1 MYLSE
6 HKLFK
11 ELLGKKIGDEIVLD
25 RNHIPEKKG
34 IIEDILLKYYG
45 AGDHIEM
52 KEFNRKYPDKPLG
65 IFATLPDN
73 PTLED
78 FENFLKTV
86 TERFKRD

>member
-25 RNHIPEKKG
+25 RNQIPEKKG

-45 AGDHIEM
+45 AGNHIEM
-52 KEFNRKYPDKPLG
+52 KDFNRKYPDRPIG
-65 IFATLPDN
+65 IFSKLPDS
-73 PTLED
+73 PTLD
-78 FENFLKTV
+78 DLENFLKVV
-86 TERFKRD
+86 TERFNRD